1 MMRTT
6 SRHCLPRS
14 FEEIFSVMKK
24 LLLLR
29 HAKSSWEDASL
40 PDFERPLN
48 ERGRRAAP
56 LMGKF
61 MREQGLRPDLVISS
75 PAQRARETIAL
86 VLEAAGIETEL
97 RYDERIY
104 EASAARLLE
113 IISQIEDDQTEVML
127 VGHNPGFENLL
138 EHLTGEGER
147 MPTAALTRIILNA
160 EKWNEAGEQ
169 GGRLEWLV
177 KPKEL
182 AKR

>member
-1 MMRTT
+1 
-6 SRHCLPRS
+6 
-14 FEEIFSVMKK
+14 MKK

-29 HAKSSWEDASL
+29 HAKSSWEDTTL

-56 LMGKF
+56 LIGEF
-61 MREQGLRPDLVISS
+61 MRERQLRPELVICS
-75 PAQRARETIAL
+75 PAKRTRETIAL
-86 VLEAAGIETEL
+86 VLAASRLETET

-104 EASAARLLE
+104 EATLPRLLE
-113 IISQIEDDQTEVML
+113 VVSQIADDRTEVLL

-138 EHLTGEGER
+138 ERLTGESER
-147 MPTAALTRIILNA
+147 MPTAALARITLDA
-160 EKWNEAGEQ
+160 DKWTEAAAK

-177 KPKEL
+177 TAKEL